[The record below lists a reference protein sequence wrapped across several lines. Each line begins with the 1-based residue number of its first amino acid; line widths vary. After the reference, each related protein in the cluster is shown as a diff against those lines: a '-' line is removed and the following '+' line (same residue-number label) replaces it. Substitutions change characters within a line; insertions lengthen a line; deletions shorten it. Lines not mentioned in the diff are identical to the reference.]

1 MDEHLD
7 AIEDVAMRVMGVE
20 GFVARDLGVG
30 VVAFHHIIVD
40 DDGEGAAHDLVIHD
54 DDHLTFRE
62 DSNEFLDLCTSPE
75 DIGVGIDTLEW
86 LSQLVVILHMEVT
99 QTHLFDFTSWFHN
112 TYLFIKN
119 EIRGQNYYISIEGQK
134 KKSKIKR

>member
-1 MDEHLD
+1 MIVRDSAAKHDGLQIEFLTQFLAVLVHTASQAQATIVWMNEHLD

-20 GFVARDLGVG
+20 GLVARDLGVG
-30 VVAFHHIIVD
+30 VVAFHHVIVD

-75 DIGVGIDTLEW
+75 DIGVGIDTLE
-86 LSQLVVILHMEVT
+86 
-99 QTHLFDFTSWFHN
+99 
-112 TYLFIKN
+112 
-119 EIRGQNYYISIEGQK
+119 
-134 KKSKIKR
+134 